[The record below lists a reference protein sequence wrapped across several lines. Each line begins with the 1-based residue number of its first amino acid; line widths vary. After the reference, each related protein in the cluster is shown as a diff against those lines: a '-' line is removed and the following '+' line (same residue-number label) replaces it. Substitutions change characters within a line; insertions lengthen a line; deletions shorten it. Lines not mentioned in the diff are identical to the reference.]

1 MNHMNNIRYT
11 LAASLI
17 ALTALSLGSCMQEE
31 LPVITGQ
38 EEVNAVSVDIVMPAP
53 IATDPMTRATASE
66 YDQMDDINI
75 IIGSGSDDASKIL
88 STIFFRF
95 ADVTDG
101 QEINGLKIT
110 YKDVEMNGT
119 YVRSF
124 KLFFSDEYLSSIL
137 DINPRTCVIFGV
149 SNWGSQITASTVGEL
164 RNMKAGSAENS
175 GILSLPNIMFGQS
188 TDEGIYQI
196 AGTREYYRKLKIGLD
211 RTAAMI
217 TVVMDGSNLDAGVI
231 ITPKRL
237 ALHNVATA
245 CTIGKDN
252 SVTSTFGG
260 MTAVADAWAKDGEA
274 KSGSIWGAGKRLV
287 GNNTLSMP
295 AFSDGSCATR
305 LGSHYPKDAESKVS
319 DLSDLNVHPLFLYEN
334 MHGAS
339 FGATGVTIAD
349 QHLKRPAGVAGTMDA
364 ISNFAA
370 TGVCSYI
377 EIEAD
382 YIQYDAKMSILKKGT
397 ASWRFFLGGNATDN
411 FDVRRNTNYQLTLRL
426 AKTGIGEHDYSWR
439 VDGEIKK
446 PVLVG
451 DENMVVGG
459 GGEAFCAEFITDP
472 KNQNMEI
479 INSEGGDF
487 VYVYVEL
494 NKSGN
499 SYEWMTVS
507 NAGSKAYKWYTTAK
521 NQFWFYVAPLLPD
534 DPPQGDTS
542 QGDTERKCTFSFHPN
557 GTSQDQTVTIS
568 FTQYRPVTVQLGW
581 DDVKGAVE
589 GTDIYDLKQFI
600 EANFNYTFRAGD
612 PDGKFYFYVDQH
624 DRDEMPWGFSG
635 VVLEKNH
642 GTGFENVYHLIDP
655 KPSEKYCVAHVEY
668 AKHYLPTGKGFR
680 ETGSDYIDY
689 SNGSCMMHAAMENY
703 FQKYYPYPKTAD
715 NVIVTP
721 DDILR
726 TTLPGRPL
734 TPDPSRDG
742 RAYGWCVPSIKGWQ
756 MIEKVERYLKTKGIT
771 LFEKYPLDEFESYWT
786 SDAETLE
793 FGSDGK
799 TNAFVYQYGVGLDN
813 VVNIMNYPSYLKL
826 PRSTALKYRLINIPP
841 KFLK

>member
-1 MNHMNNIRYT
+1 MNHMNNIRYS

-53 IATDPMTRATASE
+53 IAADPMTRATASE

-119 YVRSF
+119 YVRRF

-149 SNWGSQITASTVGEL
+149 SNWGSQISVSTVGEL
-164 RNMKAGSAENS
+164 RNLKAGSEDNS
-175 GILSLPNIMFGQS
+175 GILSLPNVMFGQS

-252 SVTSTFGG
+252 SVTTTFGG
-260 MTAVADAWAKDGEA
+260 MTAEAGAWAQDGEA

-287 GNNTLSMP
+287 GNETLSMS
-295 AFSDGSCATR
+295 AFSDGSCATI
-305 LGSHYPKDAESKVS
+305 LGSHYPKDAESKVT

-339 FGATGVTIAD
+339 FGATGITIAD

-364 ISNFAA
+364 ISKFAA

-382 YIQYDAKMSILKKGT
+382 YIQYDAGMSILQKGT
-397 ASWRFFLGGNATDN
+397 ASWRFFLGGNATDD
-411 FDVRRNTNYQLTLRL
+411 FDIRRNTNYQLTLRL
-426 AKTGIGEHDYSWR
+426 AKTGIGEYDYSWR

-446 PVLVG
+446 PILVG
-451 DENMVVGG
+451 DEDMVVGG
-459 GGEAFCAEFITDP
+459 GGEAFCAEFIDP
-472 KNQNMEI
+472 SLLNQNMKI
-479 INSEGGDF
+479 VQTGGDF
-487 VYVYVEL
+487 VYAYAAPDGSGKNYQWLAVNTAG
-494 NKSGN
+494 NKA
-499 SYEWMTVS
+499 W
-507 NAGSKAYKWYTTAK
+507 KWYTTADK
-521 NQFWFYVAPLLPD
+521 QIWFYVAPLLPD
-534 DPPQGDTS
+534 ETPLDV
-542 QGDTERKCTFSFHPN
+542 TERKCTLSFQPN
-557 GTSQDQTVTIS
+557 GVEGQDVTIS

-581 DDVKGAVE
+581 DDVKDAVE
-589 GTDIYDLKQFI
+589 GTDIYNLKKFI
-600 EANFNYTFRAGD
+600 EANFNYTFKAGD

-635 VVLEKNH
+635 VVLKKNH

-655 KPSEKYCVAHVEY
+655 QPNETNCAAHVDY

-703 FQKYYPYPKTAD
+703 FQKYYPKPAD
-715 NVIVTP
+715 NIKP

-734 TPDPSRDG
+734 TPDYDPSEG
-742 RAYGWCVPSIKGWQ
+742 RAYGWCVPSITGWQ

-786 SDAETLE
+786 SDAETIE
-793 FGSDGK
+793 FEGSDGK

-813 VVNIMNYPSYLKL
+813 VDNIMNYPSYLKL